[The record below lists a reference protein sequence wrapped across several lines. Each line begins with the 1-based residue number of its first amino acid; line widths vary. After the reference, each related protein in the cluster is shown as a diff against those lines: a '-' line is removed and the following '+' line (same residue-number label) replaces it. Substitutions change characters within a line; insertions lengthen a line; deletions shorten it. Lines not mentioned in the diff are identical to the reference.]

1 MDLILLYLQKLKWQE
16 EGKNLRKQ
24 CKRAGVT
31 IAIMAW
37 KMDVER
43 KIVQFIEHGRQL
55 PDDRKPWIRLYKNT
69 LKREAA
75 IEAEKRHE
83 AEQAHLRYLAS
94 IATRRRSVI

>member
-1 MDLILLYLQKLKWQE
+1 MDLILLYLKKLKWQE

-24 CKRAGVT
+24 RERAGVT
-31 IAIMAW
+31 MATMAW
-37 KMDVER
+37 KMEVER
-43 KIVQFIEHGRQL
+43 KIVRFIEHGKQL
-55 PDDRKPWIRLYKNT
+55 PGDRKPWLRLYKNT

-94 IATRRRSVI
+94 IASRRRSVI